1 MHSTVGAYRA
11 HLQEQSRSP
20 KTIREYTWHVQR
32 MLDWTKKD
40 PVLITPV
47 DLAHYRHHLT
57 MELDYKRNSMYISTR
72 ALQDF
77 FSYLGLATAT
87 ELTRPKR
94 TQSLPKFLSEEETR
108 RLIEASRGDARD
120 LAILTLLCYT
130 GLRVS
135 EACALEWGDIDFT
148 ERVIRVQ
155 SGKGGKARIV
165 IFEDSTRQALRDW
178 LSVWESAGHDRVFT
192 NRKKGPIS
200 VRSVERIVERHARS
214 AGISKVVTPHVLR
227 HTFATTLLR
236 RGMDIRIIQVLL
248 GHASVATTQIYTHV
262 DDSMLKSSYD
272 KAAPRY

>member
-1 MHSTVGAYRA
+1 MHSSVGAYKA

-40 PVLITPV
+40 PAKITPE
-47 DLAHYRHHLT
+47 DLAHYRHHLAT
-57 MELDYKRNSMYISTR
+57 ELDYKKNSMYISTR

-77 FSYLGLATAT
+77 YSYLGLPTAS

-94 TQSLPKFLSEEETR
+94 SASLPKFLTEDETR
-108 RLIEASRGDARD
+108 RLLEASKGDPRD
-120 LAILTLLCYT
+120 HAILTVLCYT

-135 EACALEWGDIDFT
+135 EACALEWGDIDFA

-155 SGKGGKARIV
+155 TGKGGKARIV
-165 IFEDSTRQALRDW
+165 IFEDSTRQALKDW
-178 LSVWESAGHDRVFT
+178 LSAWESTGHDRVLT
-192 NRKKGPIS
+192 NRKKAPIS
-200 VRSVERIVERHARS
+200 VRSVERIVERHARA
-214 AGISKVVTPHVLR
+214 AGIGKVVTPHVLR

-262 DDSMLKSSYD
+262 DDSMLKGAYD
-272 KAAPRY
+272 KATPRY